1 MARLSF
7 QCLSS
12 GAGTDCKLLSFG
24 LFVAV
29 AAAGAGGAA
38 GAEAGKEEEEK
49 EEEAEDAGAIIERDE
64 NREMVTGGFGASI
77 VGGGEKGGE
86 GGSTSL
92 QSKLS
97 SLSLLVSTSSSTA
110 GFVRL
115 WRRSFCSFCCCCIIL
130 ALCSLLVGATLT
142 ASRTG
147 SSTVRRDSRK
157 GITLAMSL
165 QKVKSYI

>member
-49 EEEAEDAGAIIERDE
+49 EEAEDAGAIIEKDE
-64 NREMVTGGFGASI
+64 NREMVTGGLGVSI
-77 VGGGEKGGE
+77 VGGGEEGGE
-86 GGSTSL
+86 GGNTSL
-92 QSKLS
+92 QNKLS

-130 ALCSLLVGATLT
+130 ALCSLLMGATLT